1 MKSLGR
7 GLAALIPSRESTRP
21 AVGLGAADQDAHG
34 DRVRVLYIPVED
46 LRPNPHQ
53 PRKLFSGQELEELAA
68 SIRVHGILEPLIASP
83 SKDGMGYELIAGERR
98 LRAAKMAGL
107 KTVPTILRSAGER
120 EKLELSIIE
129 NIQRADLNPIERAH
143 AYRSLLE
150 NFNMTPSEVYRRVG
164 KSQSSVSNT
173 MRLLTLPGHMQQAIA
188 QGKLGEAHAR
198 SILVLDDPKLQEE
211 LYQKILAQKLTQYEV
226 EQTVRDIVGK
236 LGKRHYAKV
245 RRGGKGDPDLAA
257 GEKLAER
264 LATRVRIY
272 RTGEHGTIT
281 ISFSNPKDF
290 QRLMTMLGG

>member
-21 AVGLGAADQDAHG
+21 EVRAGASDPDAHG
-34 DRVRVLYIPVED
+34 DRVRVLHIPVED

-53 PRKLFSGQELEELAA
+53 PRKLFSEADLAELAA

-83 SKDGMGYELIAGERR
+83 SKDGMSYELIAGERR

-107 KTVPTILRSAGER
+107 LTVPTILRSAGER

-143 AYRSLLE
+143 AYRSLLQD
-150 NFNMTPSEVYRRVG
+150 FNMTPSEVYRRVG

-173 MRLLTLPGHMQQAIA
+173 MRLLTLPAHMQQAIA
-188 QGKLGEAHAR
+188 DGKLPEAHAR
-198 SILVLDDPKLQEE
+198 SILVLDDPKLKEE
-211 LYQKILAQKLTQYEV
+211 LYEKILAQKLTQYEV

-264 LATRVRIY
+264 LAARVRIY
-272 RTGEHGTIT
+272 RTGDRGTIT
-281 ISFSNPKDF
+281 IYFSNSKDF
-290 QRLMTMLGG
+290 QRLMTTLGG